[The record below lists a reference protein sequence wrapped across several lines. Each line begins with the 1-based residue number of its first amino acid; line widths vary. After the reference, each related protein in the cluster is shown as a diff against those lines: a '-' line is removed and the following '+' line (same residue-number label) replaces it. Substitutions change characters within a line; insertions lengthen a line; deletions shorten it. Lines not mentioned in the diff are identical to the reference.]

1 MIIEFSQGKLVVTP
15 FEIQCRL
22 NTNNIV
28 LTAMVD
34 DMKCLSDSLMLI
46 ADAGAVRWSLKL
58 DNAQQFYEAI
68 EIMGIAAE

>member
-22 NTNNIV
+22 NVSKVV

-34 DMKCLSDSLMLI
+34 DIKCIAERLLII
-46 ADAGAVRWSLKL
+46 ADAGAVRWSIQL
-58 DNAQQFYEAI
+58 DNNQQFYEAI
-68 EIMGIAAE
+68 DVLGIAPE

>member
-22 NTNNIV
+22 NMNNIV

-34 DMKCLSDSLMLI
+34 DMRCLSDSLMLI
-46 ADAGAVRWSLKL
+46 ADAGVVRWSMKL
-58 DNAQQFYEAI
+58 DTAQQFYEAI
-68 EIMGIAAE
+68 EVMGIAAE